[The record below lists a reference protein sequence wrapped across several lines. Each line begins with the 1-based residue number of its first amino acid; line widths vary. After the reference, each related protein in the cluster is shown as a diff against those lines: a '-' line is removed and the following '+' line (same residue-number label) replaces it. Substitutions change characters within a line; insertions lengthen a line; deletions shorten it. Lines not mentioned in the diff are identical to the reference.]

1 MIDLSLNVWK
11 FSTLILLGFSGGSF
25 LLRSPEVEPFT
36 KKEAAIISH
45 EHFVQFENMDKTL
58 RELTTKQKEQG
69 EDIRGMKEKLD
80 FFIETYREEKR
91 LTD

>member
-1 MIDLSLNVWK
+1 MMELSPNGWK
-11 FSTLILLGFSGGSF
+11 VSTLLLLGFSGGSF
-25 LLRSPEVEPFT
+25 LLKSPEVAPFT

-45 EHFVQFENMDKTL
+45 EHSVQFENMDKTL

-69 EDIRGMKEKLD
+69 EDIRGIKEKLD

-91 LTD
+91 AE